1 MAVRG
6 LSWAASAGKTAP
18 TQYFCPNIGASFRR
32 KVGFGW
38 APPPWGSGLALFAKI
53 PAPGESLWHEKPA
66 AKWVRNRE
74 MN

>member
-38 APPPWGSGLALFAKI
+38 APPPWGSGLALPAEI
-53 PAPGESLWHEKPA
+53 PAPGGSPSGTRSQQQNGLERGK
-66 AKWVRNRE
+66 
-74 MN
+74 